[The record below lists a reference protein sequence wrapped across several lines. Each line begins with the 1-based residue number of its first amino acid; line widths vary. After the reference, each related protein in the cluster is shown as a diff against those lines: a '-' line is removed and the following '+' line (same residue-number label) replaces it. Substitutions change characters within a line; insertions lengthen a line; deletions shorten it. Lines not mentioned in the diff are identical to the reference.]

1 MNIID
6 TTTVSVLFALV
17 SIAIL
22 AAVVA
27 VGIALVR
34 VHAAGRPARVAQ
46 APAPV
51 CCTAASPTDLSTT
64 NSRTR
69 HGSGCRVGLKPAQP
83 GFTASGENSLVH
95 DQPGQAHD
103 RRVLPQG
110 AELQGHV
117 PRRPGQRRAGR
128 ASRGCRRAAA
138 PRPARRR

>member
-46 APAPV
+46 GP
-51 CCTAASPTDLSTT
+51 
-64 NSRTR
+64 
-69 HGSGCRVGLKPAQP
+69 
-83 GFTASGENSLVH
+83 
-95 DQPGQAHD
+95 
-103 RRVLPQG
+103 
-110 AELQGHV
+110 
-117 PRRPGQRRAGR
+117 
-128 ASRGCRRAAA
+128 RAAFLHGRFA
-138 PRPARRR
+138 H